1 MYDDYFL
8 DRFSD
13 DKVRGKTVKHEFNQ
27 VLQVGAEEELQEEK
41 KQRKLKEKFGI
52 KGKNVVVVERTNM
65 VKFIIRTMAAII
77 RLVATILL
85 IGLAFIGILALV
97 YEEPRKELVEI
108 LWNALEQIKQSV
120 PFLNDIIGRLI

>member
-1 MYDDYFL
+1 M
-8 DRFSD
+8 
-13 DKVRGKTVKHEFNQ
+13 KHEFNQ
-27 VLQVGAEEELQEEK
+27 VLQVGAEDELQEEK

>member
-1 MYDDYFL
+1 M
-8 DRFSD
+8 
-13 DKVRGKTVKHEFNQ
+13 KHEFNQ

-41 KQRKLKEKFGI
+41 NREKLKEKFGI

-97 YEEPRKELVEI
+97 YENRVRN
-108 LWNALEQIKQSV
+108 LWKFYGM
-120 PFLNDIIGRLI
+120 PLNRSSSQFHF

>member
-1 MYDDYFL
+1 M
-8 DRFSD
+8 
-13 DKVRGKTVKHEFNQ
+13 KHEFNQ
-27 VLQVGAEEELQEEK
+27 DLQVGAEEELQEEK

-52 KGKNVVVVERTNM
+52 KGKNVVVERTNM
-65 VKFIIRTMAAII
+65 VKFMIRTMAAII

>member
-1 MYDDYFL
+1 M
-8 DRFSD
+8 
-13 DKVRGKTVKHEFNQ
+13 KHEFNQ
-27 VLQVGAEEELQEEK
+27 VLQVGEEEELQEEK

-65 VKFIIRTMAAII
+65 VKFMIRTMAAII
-77 RLVATILL
+77 RLVATIFL
-85 IGLAFIGILALV
+85 ISLAFIGILALV

>member
-1 MYDDYFL
+1 M
-8 DRFSD
+8 
-13 DKVRGKTVKHEFNQ
+13 KHEFNQ

-65 VKFIIRTMAAII
+65 VKFMIRTMAAII
-77 RLVATILL
+77 RLVATIFL
-85 IGLAFIGILALV
+85 ISLAFIGILALV

-108 LWNALEQIKQSV
+108 LWSALEQIKQSV